1 MWPPP
6 PPLPPQK
13 ILFLP
18 PSLSQ
23 LLAVFM
29 ITNLNNDEYLGVFPW
44 NALSPRND
52 GSLTYF
58 GLEQKVKVK
67 YIPVFFI
74 HSRVPCRFLLFYYP
88 FTNFSMNLAR
98 MHTCSTNCLPD
109 YRSFSCGATHSQI
122 HAVLLWESVNFLPET
137 PPVSPPMKW

>member
-1 MWPPP
+1 MYTLLATTDHLTVLAENHVTSPS

-58 GLEQKVKVK
+58 GL
-67 YIPVFFI
+67 
-74 HSRVPCRFLLFYYP
+74 
-88 FTNFSMNLAR
+88 
-98 MHTCSTNCLPD
+98 
-109 YRSFSCGATHSQI
+109 SQ
-122 HAVLLWESVNFLPET
+122 NRR
-137 PPVSPPMKW
+137 